1 MSCCGAILL
10 AADGLANRFKRRD
23 SGHRHLQRERLDT
36 VERALGAR
44 GTCAARV
51 GASAVPLPEHQ
62 EQAVSVG

>member
-1 MSCCGAILL
+1 MPL
-10 AADGLANRFKRRD
+10 AVDSGLANRSKRRD

-44 GTCAARV
+44 GAFAAGV

-62 EQAVSVG
+62 VQTVPVG